1 MFEVGY
7 VGGVIYYKDADR
19 DILKVVNVNDI
30 VLIRTSPDSNGGY
43 QFQLRNN
50 TTITLNI
57 TKSSLDKFVRAI
69 DNVYWLDS
77 DS

>member
-1 MFEVGY
+1 MLD
-7 VGGVIYYKDADR
+7 GVIYYKDADR